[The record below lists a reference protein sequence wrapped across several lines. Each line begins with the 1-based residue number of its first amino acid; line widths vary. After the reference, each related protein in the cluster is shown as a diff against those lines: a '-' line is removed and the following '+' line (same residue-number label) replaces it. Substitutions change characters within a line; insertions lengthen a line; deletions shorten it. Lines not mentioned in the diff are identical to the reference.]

1 MLIRGKS
8 KNKSKNKNS
17 NQSWLEL
24 PEELWENILMRL
36 ATIERLL
43 IAQKVCTTWSRVLNE
58 PSMWHVID
66 MSNCRGLTNSHVFPY
81 VCHDAVNRSQGE
93 LVDIRLTFYATK
105 ELLVYVVERSPKLKR
120 LNIAWCNS
128 KLDPKDLAE
137 VVKKLPMLEEL
148 CLTYN
153 GITKE
158 GDERN
163 VEALAISKSL
173 PVLRHLKLIYNSMTN
188 VGLEAILDGCRNL
201 ESLDLRGCFH
211 VSLDKDLSGRISQQI
226 KNNVKYPNNSLVG
239 FTI

>member
-1 MLIRGKS
+1 MLIRGK
-8 KNKSKNKNS
+8 NKNKNS
-17 NQSWLEL
+17 NRSWLEL
-24 PEELWENILMRL
+24 PEELWENLLMRL

-43 IAQKVCTTWSRVLNE
+43 IAQKVCS
-58 PSMWHVID
+58 HVID
-66 MSNCRGLTNSHVFPY
+66 MSNYHGLTNSHVFPY
-81 VCHDAVNRSQGE
+81 VCHDAVIRSQGE

-105 ELLVYVVERSPKLKR
+105 ELLVYVAERSPKLKR
-120 LNIAWCNS
+120 LSIAWCNS
-128 KLDPKDLAE
+128 KLDPKDLTE

-158 GDERN
+158 GIEALGRFCPRLKLFEN

-173 PVLRHLKLIYNSMTN
+173 HVLSHLKLICNSMTN
-188 VGLEAILDGCRNL
+188 VGLQAILDGCCNL

-211 VSLDKDLSGRISQQI
+211 VSLDKVLSSRISQQI
-226 KNNVKYPNNSLVG
+226 KNMKYPRDSLVG